1 MQRPLPLTLPRG
13 GESGT
18 IRPVAVGK
26 KHAVLGLALLGA
38 ASLLGAVGMRPSAP
52 QLAHA
57 STVRPAP
64 LSARGHFTE
73 QLDVSAFQR
82 GNVHT
87 HSTRSDG
94 NRPPEAVYAWY
105 REHGYQFLVL
115 TDHNQLTQPDEYRA
129 QERKGFVLLPGEEV
143 TLYVGKVPVHVN
155 GLCTNRAIGNS
166 RFEDT
171 HAALAWAVK
180 QVRGQ
185 GAAALIN
192 HPNFD
197 WALQAKDLDAGRDA
211 QLLEIWSGHPFVH
224 SDGDATRPSE
234 EAIWDQALTQGLEF
248 APVAVDDSHHYNPE
262 DKEPAAR
269 PGRGWVYAFGAET
282 KKKPLCDALRS
293 GRLYASNGGVF
304 TRIALA
310 RDALTVWP
318 ESEGE
323 VEFFGSAGRKLAT
336 ARAEAGSPASY
347 APKGGEGYVRARFT
361 RPDGKH
367 AWTRAYRVETEI
379 LRSP

>member
-1 MQRPLPLTLPRG
+1 MPLTLPPG
-13 GESGT
+13 GESTT
-18 IRPVAVGK
+18 IRTVQPGS
-26 KHAVLGLALLGA
+26 KHAVLGLAVLGG
-38 ASLLGAVGMRPSAP
+38 ASLLGTFCVRTPP
-52 QLAHA
+52 PEVAHA
-57 STVRPAP
+57 STFRPAP
-64 LSARGHFTE
+64 LSASEHFAE

-82 GNVHT
+82 GNLHT

-94 NRPPEAVYAWY
+94 NRPPEDVYAWY

-115 TDHNQLTQPDEYRA
+115 TDHNQLTEPDEYRA

-155 GLCTNRAIGNS
+155 GLCTTRAIGNA
-166 RFEDT
+166 RFDDT

-180 QVRGQ
+180 QIRAQ
-185 GAAALIN
+185 GAVALIN

-197 WALQAKDLDAGRDA
+197 WALQAKDLDAGREA

-234 EAIWDQALTQGLEF
+234 EAIWDQALTQGLAF
-248 APVAVDDSHHYNPE
+248 APAAVDDSHHYNPK

-269 PGRGWVYAFGAET
+269 PGRGWVYAFGAEA

-293 GRLYASNGGVF
+293 GRLYTSNGGVF
-304 TRIALA
+304 SRIALS

-318 ESEGE
+318 ETEGE
-323 VEFFGSAGRKLAT
+323 VAFFGSEGRTLSSAH
-336 ARAEAGSPASY
+336 AEAGSPASY

-379 LRSP
+379 FRSP